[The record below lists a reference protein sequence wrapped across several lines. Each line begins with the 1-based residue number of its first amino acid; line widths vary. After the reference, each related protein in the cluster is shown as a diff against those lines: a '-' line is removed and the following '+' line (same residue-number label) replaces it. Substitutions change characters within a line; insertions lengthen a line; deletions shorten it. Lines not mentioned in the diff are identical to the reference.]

1 MQRSKQSSLS
11 DSTAEKVQQ
20 NKLHNNNRPIFIDEN
35 DDEFEGSGRKG
46 EVSHI
51 LFYTLN
57 IFLSLMLIKSFSL
70 IFSSHSKKK
79 VKLLFN
85 STHVDFN

>member
-1 MQRSKQSSLS
+1 MKKIKAHHFKLLNSLKLILLKNNHLQRSKQSSLS

-46 EVSHI
+46 EVSN
-51 LFYTLN
+51 FVA
-57 IFLSLMLIKSFSL
+57 F
-70 IFSSHSKKK
+70 
-79 VKLLFN
+79 FN
-85 STHVDFN
+85 C